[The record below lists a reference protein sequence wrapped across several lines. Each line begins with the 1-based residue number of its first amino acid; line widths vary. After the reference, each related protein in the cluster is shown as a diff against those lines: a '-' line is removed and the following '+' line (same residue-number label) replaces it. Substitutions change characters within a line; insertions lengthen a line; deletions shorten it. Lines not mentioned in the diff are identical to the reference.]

1 MAENETDFKLKFDGR
16 LNEVDASTLGY
27 SLVNITTIIRE
38 ISEETAAGRIDIKVK
53 STAPGSFLVH
63 LALGPLALPLADP
76 LFQANLIQAGEAG
89 LVILK
94 TLTELFKLRKA
105 LKGDPPKEIIP
116 SKEDNVEVKTGDN
129 STVIIDK
136 RTFNTYFAHPIVN
149 EALAKTFKAL
159 ESDPSIEGFE
169 ITDAQEHSLFE
180 ATREDFPGMALTT
193 SVPQTESRDV
203 VERTHVY
210 IVKPSFDPKLKWD
223 VLYKGNRIPVWMRDR
238 DFQGRIEGGER
249 FAKGDILAVDLKIHQ
264 KLDTALGAYVNK
276 SYEIVR
282 VNEHIPRQEQNKLF
296 EYTPISMALPSSGR
310 KFGFGGDDEAE
321 ESDESEPEP
330 KPKLLS

>member
-1 MAENETDFKLKFDGR
+1 MAPENETDFKLKFDGR

-38 ISEETAAGRIDIKVK
+38 ISEETAAGKIDIKVK

-63 LALGPLALPLADP
+63 LALGPLSDP
-76 LFQANLIQAGEAG
+76 LFQANLVQAGEAG

-94 TLTELFKLRKA
+94 TLTELFRLRKL
-105 LKGDPPKEIIP
+105 LKGEPPKEINP
-116 SKEDNVEVKTGDN
+116 KEDEIEVKTGNN

-136 RTFNTYFAHPIVN
+136 RTFNTYFNHPIVN

-169 ITDAQEHSLFE
+169 ITDEQEHSLFE
-180 ATREDFPGMALTT
+180 ATRDDFPGMGLTT
-193 SVPQTESRDV
+193 SVPQTDSREV
-203 VERTHVY
+203 VEPTHVY

-223 VLYKGNRIPVWMRDR
+223 VLYKGNRIPVWMRDQE
-238 DFQGRIEGGER
+238 FQGRIEKGER
-249 FAKGDILAVDLKIHQ
+249 FAKGDVLAIELKIHQ

-276 SYEIVR
+276 SYEIIRVR
-282 VNEHIPRQEQNKLF
+282 EHIPRLEQNKLF
-296 EYTPISMALPSSGR
+296 VETPTLLMTSGKR
-310 KFGFGGDDEAE
+310 KFALGAYEAP
-321 ESDESEPEP
+321 DESETPPEPEP
-330 KPKLLS
+330 KISN